1 MCGRFVSSS
10 TPDEIAKYFDAEP
23 PPADSA
29 LEPSWNVAPT
39 NDVYVVTEDGGARRV
54 APHHWGL
61 VPIWAKSPAAGNKMI
76 NARAETLADKNAYKH
91 AFRKRRC
98 IVPADGFYEWK
109 AVPGQKR
116 KQPYFIHRSDGEPLA
131 FAGLWEEWRG
141 PDRSGDQRLR
151 STTISTTEANA
162 TMAPVHDRMPV
173 ILPPSAWAEWLAPD
187 NHDLPSLGSLLVP
200 APPQLLVI
208 HPVDPEVGNVRSRGP
223 HLVDPVEPAA
233 VSGTGGPDGMDD
245 PPEPSRRG

>member
-23 PPADSA
+23 PPAESA

-151 STTISTTEANA
+151 STTIITTEANA

-200 APPQLLVI
+200 APPQLLVM
-208 HPVDPEVGNVRSRGP
+208 HPVDPAVGNVRSRGP